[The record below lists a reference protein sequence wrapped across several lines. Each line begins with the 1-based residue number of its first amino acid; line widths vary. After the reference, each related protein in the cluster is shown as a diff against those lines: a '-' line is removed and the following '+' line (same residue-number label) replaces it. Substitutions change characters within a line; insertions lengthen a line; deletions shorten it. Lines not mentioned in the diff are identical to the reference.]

1 MACHELANRS
11 PKCASATSAYRAGY
25 EGRQMGQ
32 GASLATTADPLAQR
46 QNDRRPTSDGKCW
59 QENFRGGRRNLGHTG
74 KEGNGSEHTT
84 AKGISTSAAS
94 ACLHPEVKRQDAPS
108 GYSHDEGPRDAGI
121 VPARSR
127 SRRGNHGG
135 SELLWVPAA
144 AVLRRCV
151 KAVLQRAEERESAV
165 DL

>member
-74 KEGNGSEHTT
+74 KEGNGSEHPT
-84 AKGISTSAAS
+84 AKGISTSAAP
-94 ACLHPEVKRQDAPS
+94 ACLHPEVKRQDASSRSVSENSSLLLLNSLEKECKCVRIIWSHGKTIPNLPS
-108 GYSHDEGPRDAGI
+108 RTRFAFTSE
-121 VPARSR
+121 PARMVA
-127 SRRGNHGG
+127 G
-135 SELLWVPAA
+135 
-144 AVLRRCV
+144 
-151 KAVLQRAEERESAV
+151 
-165 DL
+165 